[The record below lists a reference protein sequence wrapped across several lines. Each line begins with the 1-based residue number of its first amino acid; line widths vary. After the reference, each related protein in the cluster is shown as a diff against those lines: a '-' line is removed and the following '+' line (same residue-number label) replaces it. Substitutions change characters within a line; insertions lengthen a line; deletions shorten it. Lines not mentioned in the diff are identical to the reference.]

1 MNYRLIIRYEIT
13 QEVIEQPFEEAE
25 YADNI
30 IVHLCQA
37 IENGA
42 KLGFELQHRSK
53 DGENEILE
61 YGGSSIGEWTNLSW
75 D

>member
-1 MNYRLIIRYEIT
+1 MNYRLIIIYEIT
-13 QEVIEQPFEEAE
+13 EEVVMQLFEEAE

-30 IVHLCQA
+30 IAHLDRA
-37 IENGA
+37 LENGA

-61 YGGSSIGEWTNLSW
+61 YGGSSIGEWTNLNW
-75 D
+75 E

>member
-13 QEVIEQPFEEAE
+13 EEVVMQLFEEAE

-30 IVHLCQA
+30 IAHLGRA

-53 DGENEILE
+53 DGENEILD
-61 YGGSSIGEWTNLSW
+61 YGGSSIGAWTNLSW
-75 D
+75 E

>member
-13 QEVIEQPFEEAE
+13 EEVVMQLFEEAE

-30 IVHLCQA
+30 IAHLYRA
-37 IENGA
+37 IENDA

-61 YGGSSIGEWTNLSW
+61 YGGSSIGEWTDLSW

>member
-1 MNYRLIIRYEIT
+1 MNYRLIISYEIT
-13 QEVIEQPFEEAE
+13 GEILMQLFEEAE

-30 IVHLCQA
+30 IVHLYHA

-53 DGENEILE
+53 DGENEILD
-61 YGGSSIGEWTNLSW
+61 YGGNSIGEWTNLSW

>member
-1 MNYRLIIRYEIT
+1 MNYRLIISYEIT
-13 QEVIEQPFEEAE
+13 QEVIVQSFEEAE

-30 IVHLCQA
+30 IAHLDRA
-37 IENGA
+37 LENGA

-61 YGGSSIGEWTNLSW
+61 YGGSSIGGWTNLSW
-75 D
+75 E

>member
-1 MNYRLIIRYEIT
+1 MNYRLIISYEIT
-13 QEVIEQPFEEAE
+13 QEVIVQSFEEAE

-30 IVHLCQA
+30 IAHLDRA
-37 IENGA
+37 LENGA

-61 YGGSSIGEWTNLSW
+61 YGGNSIEGWTNLSW
-75 D
+75 E

>member
-13 QEVIEQPFEEAE
+13 EEVVMQLFEEAE

-30 IVHLCQA
+30 IAHLYHA

-53 DGENEILE
+53 DRENEILE
-61 YGGSSIGEWTNLSW
+61 YGGNSIGEWTNLNW
-75 D
+75 E

>member
-1 MNYRLIIRYEIT
+1 MNYRLIISYEIT
-13 QEVIEQPFEEAE
+13 GEVVMQSFEEAE

-30 IVHLCQA
+30 IEHLYRA
-37 IENGA
+37 MENGA

-61 YGGSSIGEWTNLSW
+61 YGGNSIGEWTNLSW

>member
-13 QEVIEQPFEEAE
+13 EEVVMQLFEEAE

-30 IVHLCQA
+30 IAHLYRA

-61 YGGSSIGEWTNLSW
+61 YGGNSIGEWTNLSW
-75 D
+75 E

>member
-13 QEVIEQPFEEAE
+13 GEVFMQLFEEAE

-30 IVHLCQA
+30 IAHLYSA

-53 DGENEILE
+53 DGKNEILD

>member
-13 QEVIEQPFEEAE
+13 GEVIAQSFEEAE

-30 IVHLCQA
+30 IAHLDRA
-37 IENGA
+37 LENGA

-53 DGENEILE
+53 DGENELLE
-61 YGGSSIGEWTNLSW
+61 YGGNSIGEWTNLSW

>member
-13 QEVIEQPFEEAE
+13 EEVVMQLFEEAE

-30 IVHLCQA
+30 IVHLDRA
-37 IENGA
+37 MENGA

-53 DGENEILE
+53 DGENEILD

-75 D
+75 E

>member
-1 MNYRLIIRYEIT
+1 MNYRLIIRYEFTGEII
-13 QEVIEQPFEEAE
+13 VQPLEEAE
-25 YADNI
+25 YADSI
-30 IVHLCQA
+30 IALLYHA

-53 DGENEILE
+53 DGKNEILE
-61 YGGSSIGEWTNLSW
+61 CGGNSIGGCTNLSW

>member
-1 MNYRLIIRYEIT
+1 MNYRLIISYEIT
-13 QEVIEQPFEEAE
+13 GEILMQLFEEAE

-30 IVHLCQA
+30 IVHLYHA

>member
-1 MNYRLIIRYEIT
+1 MNYRLIISYEIT
-13 QEVIEQPFEEAE
+13 GEVVMQPFEEAE

-30 IVHLCQA
+30 IAHLYLA
-37 IENGA
+37 MENGA

-61 YGGSSIGEWTNLSW
+61 YGGNSIGELTNLSW

>member
-1 MNYRLIIRYEIT
+1 MNYRLIISYEFTGEI
-13 QEVIEQPFEEAE
+13 VMQPLEEAE
-25 YADNI
+25 YADSI
-30 IVHLCQA
+30 IALLYHA

-53 DGENEILE
+53 DGKNEILD
-61 YGGSSIGEWTNLSW
+61 YGGNSIGEWTNLSW

>member
-1 MNYRLIIRYEIT
+1 MNYRLIILYEIT
-13 QEVIEQPFEEAE
+13 EELFMQLFEEAE

-30 IVHLCQA
+30 IAHLYRA
-37 IENGA
+37 RENGA
-42 KLGFELQHRSK
+42 KKGYELQHRSK

-75 D
+75 E

>member
-1 MNYRLIIRYEIT
+1 MNYRLIISYEIT
-13 QEVIEQPFEEAE
+13 GEILMQLFEEAE

-30 IVHLCQA
+30 IVHLYHA

-61 YGGSSIGEWTNLSW
+61 YGGNSIGEWTNLSW

>member
-13 QEVIEQPFEEAE
+13 EEVVMQLFEEAE

-30 IVHLCQA
+30 IAHLGRA

-53 DGENEILE
+53 DGENEILD

-75 D
+75 E

>member
-13 QEVIEQPFEEAE
+13 EEVVMQLFEEAE

-30 IVHLCQA
+30 IAYLYRA

-42 KLGFELQHRSK
+42 KLGFEFQHRNE
-53 DGENEILE
+53 DGENEILD
-61 YGGSSIGEWTNLSW
+61 YGGDSIGEWTNLNW
-75 D
+75 E